1 MHVFCSA
8 FKPNNDGWGYSQS
21 YSENFSSIF
30 GKKKKKRGGYVPSW
44 KKSAEVHKS
53 STEEPVSLSEPSDPP
68 KDIKDNASSIFGK
81 KKKKRGGY
89 VPSWKKSAE
98 VHESPTKE
106 PVSLSETSDPPKDI
120 KDAVAALAPLK
131 EAAPELYTQAVD
143 ALRAHYEGSS

>member
-1 MHVFCSA
+1 MCMHVFYSA

-21 YSENFSSIF
+21 YSENF
-30 GKKKKKRGGYVPSW
+30 
-44 KKSAEVHKS
+44 
-53 STEEPVSLSEPSDPP
+53 
-68 KDIKDNASSIFGK
+68 SSIFGK

-131 EAAPELYTQAVD
+131 EAAPELYKQAVD